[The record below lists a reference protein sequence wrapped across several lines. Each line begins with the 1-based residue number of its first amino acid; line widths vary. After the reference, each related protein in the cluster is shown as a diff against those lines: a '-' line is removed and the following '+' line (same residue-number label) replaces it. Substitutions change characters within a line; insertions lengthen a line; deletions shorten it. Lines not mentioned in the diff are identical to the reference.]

1 MKKSKNLLMM
11 VFVFVCSLLLVG
23 VMNVK
28 ATIGFQN
35 DSPVCDPNNNL
46 KPGGTTTC
54 YLRGKATQTQETNKV
69 HGFVTRL
76 YTTDGLRFDDVKPY
90 IDGTSAQAF
99 EATGNSQGKY
109 TIALEG
115 GGDSSTDNKIEFTCS
130 FDSTIKAPQADWQI
144 ENGDDYRCA
153 LFYSKGKDA
162 TVTVSSGTPKEESLK
177 ALTGTGSGVMVI
189 GIVDAHIDQNVDAN
203 SSCGEICVFT
213 KEATELSSYKL
224 EGTDAYACT
233 EVHYTNNGGPASDTP
248 TTGAFT
254 SYALLAAG
262 ALIAIS
268 AVAIAKKHN
277 KFYRV

>member
-28 ATIGFQN
+28 ATIGFTN
-35 DSPVCDPNNNL
+35 DGPVCDPNNNL

-54 YLRGKATQTQETNKV
+54 YLRGKATQTATENKV

-90 IDGTSAQAF
+90 INNTNAQAF
-99 EATGNSQGKY
+99 EATGNSEGKY
-109 TIALEG
+109 TIALDG
-115 GGDSSTDNKIEFTCS
+115 QDKKIEFTCS
-130 FDSTIKAPQADWQI
+130 FNSKIQAPKADWQI

-153 LFYSKGKDA
+153 LFYSKGE
-162 TVTVSSGTPKEESLK
+162 TSEVTVASGAPKEDSLK

-189 GIVDAHIDQNVDAN
+189 GIVNAHIDQNVDAN
-203 SSCGEICVFT
+203 SSCGELCVFT
-213 KEATELSSYKL
+213 KEADTVESYKL
-224 EGTDAYACT
+224 EGEESYACT
-233 EVHYTNNGGPASDTP
+233 EVHFTNNGGPASDTP